1 VRTFPVFAAF
11 IAVLAVLGAAA
22 VLQRPVRA
30 VDAQRQHVLVS
41 AALVAFP
48 LLAAGAALGAAR
60 SYRPGDRE
68 RGVWSS
74 LGLAAA
80 LWAAGRALFWYAQAS
95 FGHPMPF
102 PSAADLLTAGFFLFG
117 LLAVY
122 QQYGAVRD
130 LVGPTHR
137 VAMVA
142 VALVTLLVGYLLFLE
157 PVVAGGLRT
166 TAQSV
171 SVAFSLAGLLLI
183 PLATAPALAFF
194 GGLAG
199 YVWLLISASLVCIA
213 VAVMWFS
220 NAVFFDVWFVG
231 HRSNALQIAGFAL
244 LAVGALWHRQLMR
257 EA

>member
-1 VRTFPVFAAF
+1 MRTFLVM
-11 IAVLAVLGAAA
+11 AVVVALAVLSVAV

-30 VDAQRQHVLVS
+30 ADAQRQHVLVS

-48 LLAAGAALGAAR
+48 LLSAAAALAAAG
-60 SYRPGDRE
+60 SYRTGDRE
-68 RGVWSS
+68 RRVWAS
-74 LGLAAA
+74 LGVAAT
-80 LWAAGRALFWYAQAS
+80 LWAAGRAVFWYAQAS
-95 FGHPMPF
+95 LGHPMPF
-102 PSAADLLTAGFFLFG
+102 PSAADILTAGFFLLG
-117 LLAVY
+117 LIAVY
-122 QQYGAVRD
+122 QEYRAVRD

-137 VAMVA
+137 VVMVA
-142 VALVTLLVGYLLFLE
+142 VALVTLVVGYVLFLA

-171 SVAFSLAGLLLI
+171 SVAFSLAGLALI

-199 YVWLLISASLVCIA
+199 YVWLLISASLVCVA

-231 HRSNALQIAGFAL
+231 HRSNALQIVGFAL